1 MTTFDSHKWIKL
13 YKESRLNEAEE
24 PMEDEFVDDLEKI
37 ARDIAPEL
45 EDRLQDMESEDR
57 EVNEIVGT
65 VVSIIGYILLS
76 NTVVAMM
83 SKLAMKLGRK
93 YSMINVADRSE
104 KIYDFAHKNE
114 KAFMAPIKRIVN
126 IFVKDASLSGKIT
139 YVLYALIIFLMAGAA
154 GGGALEAL
162 KKSAYFESALLTLK
176 SAIKGKEVSTL
187 IKQVLS

>member
-1 MTTFDSHKWIKL
+1 MTTFNSYKWIKQ
-13 YKESRLNEAEE
+13 YKGSRLNEAEE
-24 PMEDEFVDDLEKI
+24 PLEDEFVDDLEKI

-45 EDRLQDMESEDR
+45 KDRLQDIESEDR

-114 KAFMAPIKRIVN
+114 KAFMAPIKRIVS
-126 IFVKDASLSGKIT
+126 IFVKDASLSSKIT
-139 YVLYALIIFLMAGAA
+139 YVLYALIIFMMAGAA
-154 GGGALEAL
+154 GGGALQAL